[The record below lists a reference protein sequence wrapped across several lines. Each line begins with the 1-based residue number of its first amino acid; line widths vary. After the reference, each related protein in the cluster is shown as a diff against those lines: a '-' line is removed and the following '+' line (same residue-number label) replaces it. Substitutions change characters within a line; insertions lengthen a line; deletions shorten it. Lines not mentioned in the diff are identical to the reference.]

1 MATEHDEF
9 RLKRAAFLTASIA
22 AACTALPTRAFGA
35 APSSPAASNE
45 STEMMLGRLMA
56 GNKRFIQNDFPPDSH
71 LADKRAM
78 LLESQAPFAAVL
90 GCCDS
95 RVIPELVF
103 VQGIGELFVARV
115 AGNFPDGALIGSL
128 EYTVSQL
135 GTRLVMVLGHEGC
148 GAVKAVYKA
157 IETSTPLPSHLS
169 VLEDLMT
176 PGIAGV
182 VRRKGSMADAIEAN
196 VRAAMARLTTAPPV
210 FAAGVASGRV
220 RVVGGVYQLKSGA
233 VKLLD

>member
-1 MATEHDEF
+1 MIENDDF
-9 RLKRAAFLTASIA
+9 RLKRGAFLAASVA
-22 AACTALPTRAFGA
+22 AACTALPSRAFGA
-35 APSSPAASNE
+35 APAGSAAASD
-45 STEMMLGRLMA
+45 STEMLLGRLMA
-56 GNKRFIQNDFPPDSH
+56 GNRRFISNDFPPASH

-78 LLESQAPFAAVL
+78 LLESQAPYAAIL

-157 IETSTPLPSHLS
+157 MATSTPLPSHLS
-169 VLEDLMT
+169 VLEDLIS
-176 PGIAGV
+176 PGIASV
-182 VRRKGSMADAIEAN
+182 VRAKGSIAEAIEAN
-196 VRAAMARLTTAPPV
+196 VRAAIARLTASPPV
-210 FAAGVASGRV
+210 FASGVASGRV
-220 RVVGGVYQLKSGA
+220 RVVGGIYELKSGA
-233 VKLLD
+233 VRLLG